1 MQKLLIENNSNN
13 FDTKDLYQRVDEFLE
28 SKNTKDMK
36 AVFSYLEKN
45 NFPIDYIDHFEEKF
59 RLEIEKIAEN
69 KEKSNN
75 LKEINEDEVIE
86 KKKEFDITDN
96 L

>member
-1 MQKLLIENNSNN
+1 MEKLGI
-13 FDTKDLYQRVDEFLE
+13 
-28 SKNTKDMK
+28 NTK
-36 AVFSYLEKN
+36 
-45 NFPIDYIDHFEEKF
+45 NFKKWQIE
-59 RLEIEKIAEN
+59 RLEVFKKILN

-75 LKEINEDEVIE
+75 SKEINEDEEID

>member
-1 MQKLLIENNSNN
+1 MLHLYTQK
-13 FDTKDLYQRVDEFLE
+13 Q
-28 SKNTKDMK
+28 
-36 AVFSYLEKN
+36 
-45 NFPIDYIDHFEEKF
+45 
-59 RLEIEKIAEN
+59 IEKIAEN

-75 LKEINEDEVIE
+75 LKEINEDEEIE